1 MQQFPP
7 AGTPQFGEREQCR
20 RDRSHWM
27 DHGAEMSVVEFEDIG
42 ADRVKKRGM

>member
-7 AGTPQFGEREQCR
+7 AGTPQFSKRKQRG
-20 RDRSHWM
+20 RDGRHWM